1 MTQKSDETH
10 DSYVARHD
18 VQFEELKATGA
29 GFEDVRS
36 YILLRNSGLSAEDRK
51 RIVVECQGQL
61 TYEKVCSSIRL
72 LGSKVF
78 NDLQGSRNSRNKSY
92 DLNFVDND
100 VVEGEG
106 GAERAMTAS
115 AGPST
120 GEEMELDYEYVDAM
134 AAIEDADALAI
145 QCFEEELESF
155 MQETPELFEAMTAYQ
170 EARQRLLQKRRSRGF
185 WPVPKGAGK
194 NPGRF
199 GKGRSK
205 GKPAREQL
213 LARIAR
219 STCRACW
226 KAECPKFGR
235 RGVCHLA
242 PSPRPP
248 PLSPTCMETPSLP
261 TARKWKDRRFTRI
274 YRPE

>member
-1 MTQKSDETH
+1 M
-10 DSYVARHD
+10 
-18 VQFEELKATGA
+18 
-29 GFEDVRS
+29 
-36 YILLRNSGLSAEDRK
+36 
-51 RIVVECQGQL
+51 ECQGEL

-72 LGSKVF
+72 LGSKVL

-213 LARIAR
+213 LARMAR
-219 STCRACW
+219 STCRACGERGHW
-226 KAECPKFGR
+226 KAECPKFWSSGEYVIWLQARGHHHCRPGGWRRLHRQPRGSGR
-235 RGVCHLA
+235 IGGSPGSTGRSDELGRGHVCQFQ
-242 PSPRPP
+242 PICRDSEGEPV
-248 PLSPTCMETPSLP
+248 
-261 TARKWKDRRFTRI
+261 
-274 YRPE
+274 

>member
-1 MTQKSDETH
+1 M
-10 DSYVARHD
+10 
-18 VQFEELKATGA
+18 
-29 GFEDVRS
+29 
-36 YILLRNSGLSAEDRK
+36 
-51 RIVVECQGQL
+51 ECQGQL

-78 NDLQGSRNSRNKSY
+78 NDLQGSRNPRNKSY

-120 GEEMELDYEYVDAM
+120 GEEMELDYAVDAM

-170 EARQRLLQKRRSRGF
+170 EFWRRFR
-185 WPVPKGAGK
+185 
-194 NPGRF
+194 
-199 GKGRSK
+199 KGR
-205 GKPAREQL
+205 
-213 LARIAR
+213 ARIRGA
-219 STCRACW
+219 SAKDAPKASLQESSCW
-226 KAECPKFGR
+226 LG
-235 RGVCHLA
+235 
-242 PSPRPP
+242 
-248 PLSPTCMETPSLP
+248 
-261 TARKWKDRRFTRI
+261 
-274 YRPE
+274 